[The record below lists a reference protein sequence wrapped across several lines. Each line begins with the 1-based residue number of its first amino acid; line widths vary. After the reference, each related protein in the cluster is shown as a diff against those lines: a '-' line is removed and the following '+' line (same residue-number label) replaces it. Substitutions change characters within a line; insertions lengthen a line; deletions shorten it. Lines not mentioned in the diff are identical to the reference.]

1 MAPAVELRLVVP
13 GHAAVN
19 PIVVV
24 LAKHD
29 LDVACHANRI
39 DMIAQLVMGEVR
51 SVAVEADFLSL
62 VTGIVTTAGASS

>member
-1 MAPAVELRLVVP
+1 MVPAVELRLVVP
-13 GHAAVN
+13 EYAAVN

-24 LAKHD
+24 LVKHD

-39 DMIAQLVMGEVR
+39 GMIAELVTGEVR

-62 VTGIVTTAGASS
+62 VTGIVITAGASS